1 MHTKI
6 GQLHSAPVDLEMK
19 LAYMYTQL
27 DKKNEA
33 LNTYESVMS
42 KRHVMSDIDVVEL
55 LEQSYDLFNKT
66 NRLAR
71 WLSFYKLSNIDLVSL
86 DDPNQRKL
94 ATILTYS
101 LKYLIESRE
110 FDFAK
115 RITHDLATLAIS
127 N

>member
-1 MHTKI
+1 MPFLNEMHTKI

-55 LEQSYDLFNKT
+55 FGTVL
-66 NRLAR
+66 
-71 WLSFYKLSNIDLVSL
+71 
-86 DDPNQRKL
+86 
-94 ATILTYS
+94 
-101 LKYLIESRE
+101 
-110 FDFAK
+110 
-115 RITHDLATLAIS
+115 
-127 N
+127 